1 LNHVH
6 TDRTGSWGFAT
17 RESAQV
23 ASALLS
29 AVDLTG
35 PVDGVLLIKRTG
47 VSLAA
52 WARKPIAFDV
62 IAVMTATLLGSVETI
77 VQALGGPSPDSA
89 LVDVGGRRI
98 FASKVDS
105 QHALVLVSVRGVS
118 DTFLRQEAQRLIAK
132 IAAAKETEREKRGG
146 KASQARPLRERTD
159 R

>member
-1 LNHVH
+1 MNAVH
-6 TDRTGSWGFAT
+6 TIHSGSWGFAT

-23 ASALLS
+23 PSALLS

-47 VSLAA
+47 VCLAA
-52 WARKPIAFDV
+52 WAKKPVAFDV
-62 IAVMTATLLGSVETI
+62 IAVMTATLLGSVEMI
-77 VQALGGPSPDSA
+77 VQALGGASPDSA

-98 FASKVDS
+98 FTARVDS

-118 DTFLRQEAQRLIAK
+118 DSFLRQEAQRLIAK
-132 IAAAKETEREKRGG
+132 VAATKSTEREKRGG
-146 KASQARPLRERTD
+146 KASQARTLRERTG